1 MKLKIKEIRE
11 AQAMSQMEL
20 SIKSGVSRQTIS
32 DLERGDE
39 DVNTTTITLQK
50 LASALNCT
58 VSDFI

>member
-1 MKLKIKEIRE
+1 MKLKLKEIRE
-11 AQAMSQMEL
+11 KKSMSQTEL

-32 DLERGDE
+32 ELERGEE

-50 LASALNCT
+50 LATALNCA